1 MTSREIVKRAI
12 TFQNPPRLPMKFDI
26 VGVND
31 CYDVWTPDPT
41 GWEWTFKGER
51 LADEW
56 GCVWGKTSVS
66 NTGQVVE
73 HPLSD
78 ITQLKSYKWPDPD
91 DPRRYKG
98 FAGQLAG
105 AGDRFVMFCF
115 GQGIWERLHMLTGMD
130 KAMLAFV
137 RHKDEV
143 HEILDRVLEHHIRV
157 MRKCHELARAEDLAV
172 STSATGGRRYPARE
186 KGDRH
191 LAAEA
196 ASEKGDRHLAAGAAR
211 SQSPFSRI
219 DAAAM
224 ADDWGA
230 QDRAFLS
237 LKMFRE
243 FFKPRYQKW
252 FDAIKALGLHTWMH
266 SCGKI
271 NTIVPELIDCGLE
284 VINNQQPNT
293 VGVREFGDALRGK
306 ICFEAIV
313 DTQHTLPRGTYD
325 EIRQQARDICQYY
338 GTPAGGLIASD
349 YNDAEAIGVTTDR
362 RYVMFEAFAEQ
373 GGYPNYKEIIE
384 RAKRG
389 QVEHGH
395 VFGRATEG

>member
-1 MTSREIVKRAI
+1 MTSREIVRRAI

-31 CYDVWTPDPT
+31 CHDVWTVDPT

-56 GCVWGKTSVS
+56 GCVWGKTAIS

-73 HPLSD
+73 HPLAD
-78 ITQLKSYKWPDPD
+78 ITRLKSYKWPDPD

-98 FAGQLAG
+98 FAEQVGG

-137 RHKDEV
+137 RHKSEV
-143 HEILDRVLEHHIRV
+143 HEILDRVLEHHIRI
-157 MRKCHELARAEDLAV
+157 MRKCHEIA
-172 STSATGGRRYPARE
+172 GGR
-186 KGDRH
+186 
-191 LAAEA
+191 L
-196 ASEKGDRHLAAGAAR
+196 
-211 SQSPFSRI
+211 

-224 ADDWGA
+224 ADDWGV
-230 QDRAFLS
+230 QDRAFIS
-237 LKMFRE
+237 PKMFRE
-243 FFKPRYQKW
+243 FFKPRYQRW
-252 FDAIKALGLHTWMH
+252 FDEIKRLGLHTWMH

-271 NTIVPELIDCGLE
+271 NTIVPELIECGLE

-293 VGVREFGDALRGK
+293 VGVQEFGDALRGK

-325 EIRQQARDICQYY
+325 EIRQQAREICRYY

-373 GGYPNYKEIIE
+373 GGYPNYREVVE

-389 QVEHGH
+389 QAEHGR
-395 VFGRATEG
+395 VYGRATEG

>member
-41 GWEWTFKGER
+41 GWEWTFQGQR

-56 GCVWGKTSVS
+56 GCVWGKTGVS

-73 HPLSD
+73 HPLAD
-78 ITQLKSYKWPDPD
+78 LTRLKSYQWPDPD
-91 DPRRYKG
+91 EPRRYKG
-98 FAGQLAG
+98 FAEQLAG
-105 AGDRFVMFCF
+105 ADDRFVMFCF

-130 KAMLAFV
+130 KAMLAFL
-137 RHKDEV
+137 RHKEEV
-143 HEILDRVLEHHIRV
+143 HEILDRILSHHIRV
-157 MRKCHELARAEDLAV
+157 MQKCHEIA
-172 STSATGGRRYPARE
+172 GGR
-186 KGDRH
+186 
-191 LAAEA
+191 L
-196 ASEKGDRHLAAGAAR
+196 
-211 SQSPFSRI
+211 
-219 DAAAM
+219 DAAAL
-224 ADDWGA
+224 ADDWGV
-230 QDRAFLS
+230 QDRAFVS
-237 LKMFRE
+237 VKMFRE
-243 FFKPRYQKW
+243 FFRPRYQKW
-252 FDAIKALGLHTWMH
+252 FDAIQALGLHTWMH

-284 VINNQQPNT
+284 VINSQQPNT
-293 VGVREFGDALRGK
+293 VGLREFGDAFRGK

-313 DTQHTLPRGTYD
+313 DTQSTLPRGTYD
-325 EIRQQARDICQYY
+325 EIRQQAHDICGYY

-362 RYVMFEAFAEQ
+362 RYVMFEAFAEK
-373 GGYPNYKEIIE
+373 GGYPDYKGVLE

-389 QVEHGH
+389 QVRHGH